1 MAQSIRVLLV
11 EDSSDDAALVEREL
25 RQGGYDPRMERV
37 ETAEGL
43 QRRLIEEAWDL
54 IIADYV
60 MPHFDGLR
68 AIQLART
75 HAPLTPVILISGK
88 IGVEVAVQ
96 ALKAGAANYI
106 MKDRLKLLIGAVDHE
121 LESARLARQNR
132 VLEQQNQLLSQALR
146 QSPVSILI
154 TDNAGIIQYA
164 NPHIS
169 KLTGY
174 QPEEMSGQTPRIF
187 KSGETAPETYDMLW
201 RTLREKRIWYGTLRN
216 RKKNGELF
224 WEQVSIAPVVDESG
238 AVTNFVAVKE
248 DISERIQREHELKS
262 KNDELES
269 FTYTVSHDLRSP
281 LVTFKTFMGYLRED
295 LEKDDREVI
304 IKDIAFMEDAANK
317 MERLLNGLLSL
328 SRVGRIVNAPSEL
341 IYQKLVEEALSIMA
355 GRLARQRVSVT
366 VIPAA
371 LRLSGDGMRLQEVWQ
386 NLLENAIKYMGN
398 QPVPRIWVGTEQ
410 QEAETVFFVRDNGM
424 GIDQKYFERIFGLFE
439 KLDASSDGIGI
450 GLALVKKIVL
460 VYGGRIWVESDGP
473 GTGSCFKFTLPEAT
487 HQE

>member
-1 MAQSIRVLLV
+1 MAIRLRVLLV
-11 EDSSDDAALVEREL
+11 EDSPDDAELVEREL
-25 RQGGYDPRMERV
+25 RLGGYDPRLERV

-43 QRRLIEEAWDL
+43 QRKLIEEEWDL
-54 IIADYV
+54 IIADHI

-68 AIQLART
+68 AIQLARA
-75 HAPLTPVILISGK
+75 HAPQTPIILISGK

-106 MKDRLKLLIGAVDHE
+106 MKDRLKLLAAAVGHE

-132 VLEQQNQLLSQALR
+132 ALEQQNQLLSQALR

-154 TDNAGIIQYA
+154 TDDTGIIQYA
-164 NPHIS
+164 NPHVTN
-169 KLTGY
+169 LTGY
-174 QPEEMSGQTPRIF
+174 QPEELAGQSPRIF
-187 KSGETAPETYDMLW
+187 KSGETAPETYDNLW
-201 RTLREKRIWYGTLRN
+201 STLREKKTWYGTLRN

-224 WEQVSIAPVVDESG
+224 WEQASIAPVVDEAGTVS
-238 AVTNFVAVKE
+238 NFVAVKE
-248 DISERIQREHELKS
+248 DISQRIQREDELKS

-281 LVTFKTFMGYLRED
+281 LVTFKTFLGYLRED

-304 IKDIAFMEDAANK
+304 TRDMAFMEDAANK

-328 SRVGRIVNAPSEL
+328 SRVGRIVNAPTEL
-341 IYQKLVEEALSIMA
+341 GYQKLVEEALSIMA
-355 GRLARQRVSVT
+355 GQLARREVSVT
-366 VIPAA
+366 VMPAD
-371 LRLSGDGMRLQEVWQ
+371 LRLWGDGLRLLEIWQ
-386 NLLENAIKYMGN
+386 NLLENAIKYMGK
-398 QPVPRIWVGTEQ
+398 QPAPQIWVGTEKHGSD
-410 QEAETVFFVRDNGM
+410 TLFFVRDNGM
-424 GIDQKYFERIFGLFE
+424 GIEQKYVERIFGLFE

-473 GTGSCFKFTLPEAT
+473 GTGSCFKFTLPGAIRPG
-487 HQE
+487 